1 MAKKTVDSKTDTKV
15 VTNCDHLERVPV
27 EGWIMNI
34 RGVQVIVDKDLASL
48 YGVETKTLNQAV
60 KRNIDRFPESFRFQM
75 TKEEVTEVVTNCDR
89 LSSLKFSP
97 NKPYA
102 FTEQGVAMLSSVL
115 HSPSAVQISVRIIE
129 AFVAM
134 RHFLLSN
141 AQLFQRLDRIEYK
154 QLEADNK
161 IAQLFSKLE
170 EGSLSQK
177 QGIFF
182 DGQIYDAYEFVS
194 KLIRSAKT
202 RIIVIDNY
210 INEEVLTML
219 TKRESDVKATIYTK
233 TISAELKLDI
243 DRHNAQYPPIDIQSF
258 NKAHDRF
265 LMIDEKVYHIG
276 ASLKDLG
283 KKWFAF
289 SLMSDLT
296 PEELLNKI
304 SVE

>member
-289 SLMSDLT
+289 TLMSDLT

>member
-265 LMIDEKVYHIG
+265 LMIDDKVYLIG

-289 SLMSDLT
+289 SLMNDAK
-296 PEELLNKI
+296 PEELLKHI
-304 SVE
+304 I